1 MIDKKIDVLIND
13 LKAHSQ
19 RIVKSKKASKEFLI
33 KTDIISK
40 NGKLTKHYKHLCIP
54 REQA

>member
-33 KTDIISK
+33 KTGIISK

-54 REQA
+54 RGQV